1 MPGFIGD
8 GYEERAYL
16 RGVPKL
22 YDDVRF
28 TFRPMLA
35 EARAD
40 YVDRGSRLRA
50 REQTRR
56 SAEVIEHHVIDWDIR
71 NGDNHLL
78 PITTDVIL
86 RLHPNLFNRFLWVI
100 TGTEAWDDDPDE
112 PGTPPQRTR
121 ATLIEDQKN
130 S

>member
-50 REQTRR
+50 REQTKR
-56 SAEVIEHHVIDWDIR
+56 SAEMIEHHVLEWDIR
-71 NGDNHLL
+71 DDKDRLVPLTAEN
-78 PITTDVIL
+78 IL
-86 RLHPNLFNRFLWVI
+86 RLHPNLFNRLLWVI